1 MIQRGTTVVKLAFR
15 DVLVVVCCFVA
26 AGVGVFASL
35 FGLPGLLASAAGAH
49 VWPTIGWAGCL
60 ASGVTVVVGLL
71 GSASRRLDH
80 SPDRVQPARVAG
92 AAGLAAA
99 LLVLVGGVTGVAS
112 LLAGTIGGVPV
123 PRLHM
128 VVDLASWVVA
138 VLAAPMLLAILLLGV
153 AGTNVWL
160 KASLRRLGRVYAP
173 MLVVAAV
180 ASGVA
185 AGLWQWTVLGSGM
198 VWLVVRGVGLVVV
211 VAAGLCVEL
220 MVFARGN
227 QGGRRFSF
235 SYRPRRAVGPARAL
249 GGVVWP
255 VRRVALGCVVV
266 VVGVALVVGVGPS
279 GVAHAKPV
287 DAPAVSPVE
296 SAVPEPGGVATNTAP
311 VDTTSTDV
319 VLRDP
324 QPYYPAPVA
333 PGPVVSAENGSVTYR
348 TGPRS
353 YQTVLGGVQATYV
366 DAEGKTQMVDNTLV
380 PGNQN
385 GVVSFTNAA
394 NDFRVSIP
402 AVMDAGHGVVFA
414 RGGYELEVIPVSG
427 DYSRP
432 VARGNAIVFNDVYAG
447 IDVQYTLV
455 GSVVKEDIVV
465 NRLVAVPDVSFMVKA
480 DGGLVVGSEAAG
492 TVAARA
498 TRSSGDVV
506 SGDVVFA
513 LVAPAMVDGAG
524 VVSSGVSMTTTGS
537 GVSATATISV
547 DQSWLADPA
556 RVFPVRIDPTVDIAP
571 AAVSLVGVEQGAPNM
586 SIGDNGYPYAGYDDG
601 VTSGNIAA
609 FNTLH
614 MMTRT
619 WVGITYDFQA

>member
-1 MIQRGTTVVKLAFR
+1 MIQRGTTVVRLAFR
-15 DVLVVVCCFVA
+15 DVFVVVCCFVA
-26 AGVGVFASL
+26 AGVGVSVSVV
-35 FGLPGLLASAAGAH
+35 GLPGLLAAVAVGR
-49 VWPTIGWAGCL
+49 VWLVVGWSWFL
-60 ASGVTVVVGLL
+60 VVGVVVVVGVL
-71 GSASRRLDH
+71 GSASRRLRH
-80 SPDRVQPARVAG
+80 TSGRVRPARVAG
-92 AAGLAAA
+92 GVGLAVA
-99 LLVLVGGVTGVAS
+99 LLVVVGAVTGVTGLVV
-112 LLAGTIGGVPV
+112 GMVGGVPV
-123 PRLHM
+123 PRLHV
-128 VVDLASWVVA
+128 VVDLVAWVVA
-138 VLAAPMLLAILLLGV
+138 VLVVPVLLSIVLWGMDGV
-153 AGTNVWL
+153 WVWSR
-160 KASLRRLGRVYAP
+160 ATVRRLGRVYAP
-173 MLVVAAV
+173 LLVVVVTSVVAV
-180 ASGVA
+180 GVWRLAS
-185 AGLWQWTVLGSGM
+185 LGSGM
-198 VWLVVRGVGLVVV
+198 VWWVVRVVGLVVV
-211 VAAGLCVEL
+211 VGVGLCVSVT
-220 MVFARGN
+220 VFARA
-227 QGGRRFSF
+227 GGPGMGVWLLSRA
-235 SYRPRRAVGPARAL
+235 RRAVRPARAL
-249 GGVVWP
+249 GGVWP
-255 VRRVALGCVVV
+255 VRRVVMGCVVV

-296 SAVPEPGGVATNTAP
+296 SAVPQPGGAATNSVP
-311 VDTTSTDV
+311 VGGSAVDV

-324 QPYYPAPVA
+324 QPYYSAPVA
-333 PGPVVSAENGSVTYR
+333 PGPVVSADAGSVTYR

-353 YQTVLGGVQATYV
+353 YSTVLGGVQATYV
-366 DAEGKTQMVDNTLV
+366 DADGVTQVVDNTLV

-465 NRLVAVPDVSFMVKA
+465 NHLVVVPDVSFTVRA
-480 DGGLVVGSEAAG
+480 DSGLVVGSEAVG

-498 TRSSGDVV
+498 TRSSGGVV

-524 VVSSGVSMTTTGS
+524 VVSSGVSMVTTGS
-537 GVSATATISV
+537 GVSAMATICV
-547 DQSWLADPA
+547 DQSWLADPG
-556 RVFPVRIDPTVDIAP
+556 RVFPVRIDPTVDVAP